1 MKIRTDFV
9 TNSSSYCTAE
19 VIIDNPVL
27 LEILQKY
34 KDMGLFGQD
43 DPIFSVGDH
52 KIYGYSE
59 AYEFR
64 DDSHQAKTPAFY
76 LYNDDGDEELR
87 HLGITDETTPKSVGE
102 VLEKIIELLSLTEEW
117 LNIDVRDKLVE
128 ELTSRQAEI
137 FQAYLSVDWS
147 AELQWDD
154 GDSEATFTFDQSSGS
169 KFESRNLKHSAEFG
183 KEEDDEIY
191 DE

>member
-34 KDMGLFGQD
+34 KDMGLFGQY
-43 DPIFSVGDH
+43 DPIFSVGDY

-64 DDSHQAKTPAFY
+64 DDSNRAKNPAFY
-76 LYNDDGDEELR
+76 LYTDDGDEDLR
-87 HLGITDETTPKSVGE
+87 HLGLTDETTPKLLEE
-102 VLEKIIELLSLTEEW
+102 VLLKIIEV
-117 LNIDVRDKLVE
+117 LNIHESWLDREIRDNLIK

-137 FQAYLSVDWS
+137 NQGYICVDWS
-147 AELQWDD
+147 CEFSCE
-154 GDSEATFTFDQSSGS
+154 GHSEATFTYDQVNGS
-169 KFESRNLKHSAEFG
+169 KFQSSN
-183 KEEDDEIY
+183 
-191 DE
+191 

>member
-27 LEILQKY
+27 LEILQEY

-43 DPIFSVGDH
+43 DPIIGVGDY

-59 AYEFR
+59 TYEYL
-64 DDSHQAKTPAFY
+64 DDSNRPKIPAFY
-76 LYNDDGDEELR
+76 LYNDDGDEDLR
-87 HLGITDETTPKSVGE
+87 HLGLTDETTPRLLDE
-102 VLEKIIELLSLTEEW
+102 VLLKIIEI
-117 LNIDVRDKLVE
+117 LNINELWLDKEIQVNLIQ

-137 FQAYLSVDWS
+137 NQAYKSVDWS
-147 AELQWDD
+147 CEFSYERR
-154 GDSEATFTFDQSSGS
+154 SETSFTYDQVNGSNFQSSN
-169 KFESRNLKHSAEFG
+169 EEQNSRDEG
-183 KEEDDEIY
+183 DDVY
-191 DE
+191 DEEE